1 MCLLMFTLKSGCC
14 ACVVVAER
22 NSTEQRLLFDP
33 WNYHRI
39 YLWVFDDIPPTY
51 ACCVFGVF
59 LRWWWWYCGTCAT
72 HFYFVY
78 TLTISINF
86 SPQKDCPTKARMRT
100 TSVPFPS
107 ERLLMKTHILRTS
120 LCVHALIHRAKAN
133 TGKTNGIIILGKK
146 PLFGVCGF
154 NTHPHT
160 TSSSRC
166 FFRCPV

>member
-1 MCLLMFTLKSGCC
+1 MLLWPNETR
-14 ACVVVAER
+14 R
-22 NSTEQRLLFDP
+22 NSDYCSIRGPPIAYIYWCLTT
-33 WNYHRI
+33 YHRPM
-39 YLWVFDDIPPTY
+39 LVVCLAFS
-51 ACCVFGVF
+51 CGVGG
-59 LRWWWWYCGTCAT
+59 GTAVPMCQPL
-72 HFYFVY
+72 YFVY

-86 SPQKDCPTKARMRT
+86 SPQKDCPTKVRMRT

-146 PLFGVCGF
+146 PLFGVCRF

-166 FFRCPV
+166 FFRCPVQLQ